1 MLALKNWI
9 QTLFAKACYWIFLP
23 AFADSIFWWCQASKV
38 LQRAKKDFFLCLN
51 VALLTSV
58 HSTPFRSK
66 ECTVDSILSEDNIFA
81 NNICTDT
88 ASGASFC
95 MQENISLSPI
105 FAFDIHWLW
114 IFTHQSLDK
123 FVNKSLIFLFSLF
136 NHCCLTFWMFG
147 HFFGSLKVNV
157 FDCVADRGCWAG
169 AGWLTIVFPPNTAA
183 TFLIDTGQRMG
194 SYKYTREGWQPLP
207 LAGQLTVQQPAILP
221 APTRPRTCLPAAL
234 APHYNARVLYFA
246 RLSFPSLA

>member
-23 AFADSIFWWCQASKV
+23 AFADSNFWRCQASKV

-88 ASGASFC
+88 ALGASFC

-114 IFTHQSLDK
+114 IFTHQSLDI

-169 AGWLTIVFPPNTAA
+169 AGLINYCFPAQHSGHFSHWHRAQGWAA
-183 TFLIDTGQRMG
+183 TSIQERAG
-194 SYKYTREGWQPLP
+194 SHCLWPVSSLCSSLP
-207 LAGQLTVQQPAILP
+207 FSPPRPDPVLASQQQQW
-221 APTRPRTCLPAAL
+221 PRAL
-234 APHYNARVLYFA
+234 
-246 RLSFPSLA
+246 

>member
-1 MLALKNWI
+1 MCGIVVFDVFSRILSPWKQCLVWSKISETHLISSLIGHTYMLALKNWI

-114 IFTHQSLDK
+114 IFTHQSLDI

-169 AGWLTIVFPPNTAA
+169 AA
-183 TFLIDTGQRMG
+183 D
-194 SYKYTREGWQPLP
+194 
-207 LAGQLTVQQPAILP
+207 
-221 APTRPRTCLPAAL
+221 
-234 APHYNARVLYFA
+234 
-246 RLSFPSLA
+246 